1 MNHHLHNQLAAARVD
16 ELARRAAQQRPI
28 APSHRHVGRLPAWSA
43 FILVAAIVGLAL
55 FASAAPSPLYA
66 DYAARWHF
74 STPMLT
80 VVFATYAVGAL
91 SALLLVGRLSDD
103 LGRRPLLA
111 AGLVGLLVAAL
122 LFALARSVEWL
133 LAARLVQGVATG
145 TILSAAGAALL
156 ELEPGRDIG
165 RAGLVNGV
173 SASLGIGAGA
183 LVASLLVQDA
193 PDPLVTPFVLLCV
206 LVGALGGVALLPEPV
221 ARTMRPGLRPQR
233 PEVPAE
239 VRGVFAL
246 ASAGVVASW
255 SIAGLYLALAPSL
268 AVILLHTESHVAGGV
283 SVFALGISAGLGQ
296 VALRGLAARQ
306 ATAAG
311 ALGLALGMAGTV
323 ASIPA
328 DSGPLFLAG
337 SVITGAG
344 FGVAFMGALRSVSAA
359 APARQRAGVIAA
371 FYVVAYLAL
380 SVPSVLAGLAVPR
393 ARDRTDLPGLRDRR
407 NRARTAHRRRNPP
420 RPQGDPDR
428 SASHEMTHAHPDP
441 NGGSMQSKLLALLQP
456 DDQSRAEEALSDEVV
471 FHSPV
476 RDYHGRADVAHL
488 VSTIAGVVNEITA
501 EREFAAD
508 REIVTIITAS
518 HGGRLMDGVLYE
530 THDTAGRIER
540 ATLLLRPLSTLRQ
553 AIAEMGAALEQSPLP
568 SRR

>member
-122 LFALARSVEWL
+122 LFARARSVEWL

-193 PDPLVTPFVLLCV
+193 PDPLVTPFVLPCV
-206 LVGALGGVALLPEPV
+206 LVVVALGAVALLPEPV

-268 AVILLHTESHVAGGV
+268 AVILLHTGSHVAGGV

-311 ALGLALGMAGTV
+311 ALGLAVGMAGTV

-359 APARQRAGVIAA
+359 APAWQRAGVIAA

-380 SVPSVLAGLAVPR
+380 SVPSVLAGLVV
-393 ARDRTDLPGLRDRR
+393 PGLRIEPTFRVFGI
-407 NRARTAHRRRNPP
+407 AVIV
-420 RPQGDPDR
+420 
-428 SASHEMTHAHPDP
+428 
-441 NGGSMQSKLLALLQP
+441 LALLT
-456 DDQSRAEEALSDEVV
+456 A
-471 FHSPV
+471 
-476 RDYHGRADVAHL
+476 
-488 VSTIAGVVNEITA
+488 AGT
-501 EREFAAD
+501 R
-508 REIVTIITAS
+508 R
-518 HGGRLMDGVLYE
+518 GP
-530 THDTAGRIER
+530 R
-540 ATLLLRPLSTLRQ
+540 ATRTVQPATK
-553 AIAEMGAALEQSPLP
+553 
-568 SRR
+568 